1 MVSNREII
9 CTSTQSAT
17 LIGFKDNK
25 VEENVKI
32 GNGIAATENKNG
44 TVVLLQ
50 VNEAE
55 ILAQGNSL
63 LSTAQVQENGIV
75 IDDTEK
81 RHLGKQHIH
90 HENTV
95 VPMDII
101 NALCTL
107 QIQKSTEWE
116 LKKIKPI
123 VLTSEQPWNPEEV
136 NKDTP
141 GEVVF
146 DTGN

>member
-32 GNGIAATENKNG
+32 VNGIAATENKNG

-63 LSTAQVQENGIV
+63 LSTVQVQENGVV
-75 IDDTEK
+75 IDDTAK
-81 RHLGKQHIH
+81 LHICKQNIH
-90 HENTV
+90 HKNTV
-95 VPMDII
+95 VPMDVI

-107 QIQKSTEWE
+107 
-116 LKKIKPI
+116 
-123 VLTSEQPWNPEEV
+123 
-136 NKDTP
+136 
-141 GEVVF
+141 
-146 DTGN
+146 